1 MQTDWLNFEEQ
12 LKSSVFG
19 LAPYDFSRLRKME
32 IERFAEI
39 QRIRFDSLQVQ
50 WVRVYIRNCRSS
62 LTAQLATSSQKRI
75 YNLHQER
82 QSQELHSQIVSKSD
96 CSLPVPA
103 FLLAISSDHQELLTK
118 LLLVLS
124 GQFGTH
130 FLGQQRPSGRSF
142 HVVHNLNNFLIIYV
156 M

>member
-1 MQTDWLNFEEQ
+1 MGQSLYKEVSFFPHC
-12 LKSSVFG
+12 SVG
-19 LAPYDFSRLRKME
+19 NKFSEK
-32 IERFAEI
+32 
-39 QRIRFDSLQVQ
+39 D
-50 WVRVYIRNCRSS
+50 
-62 LTAQLATSSQKRI
+62 
-75 YNLHQER
+75 LHQER

-130 FLGQQRPSGRSF
+130 FLGQQRPSGQSF